1 MNTLEI
7 VDTTEISGRERA
19 VLEIEVSETFIDNGK
34 KKPFTS
40 REYGHDAFTDNDD
53 GTITSDL
60 DSPSIV
66 QAMVKT
72 GLSKGAA
79 NFKATGSDEFFDN
92 VKSAIEYEQ
101 AKIDKQSVDDTQPVQ
116 PSASFT
122 EVTNIEAQHKP
133 RSAGQTDARV
143 QAADEEIQ
151 HRRAEQANQ
160 VVQAQ
165 QDVTGNEVEAVS
177 IRKTDDDA
185 ESQRRNALA
194 KKVVD
199 AYVVDGNRYMLR
211 GDRPVEAFRD
221 NGKTIKAKLDD
232 ERTVSDAVDLMA
244 SRGVESIKV
253 SGTKVFNRNAWISAQ
268 KHDMDVVGYK
278 PTAQDL
284 AVFQKQQNTITDT
297 TGERAKDVGQTA
309 SQGAQPVQSAVSKQ
323 AAPGELSGTL
333 VDHGAAPYQNNPDKK
348 TSYFVKVSG
357 NDGKEKTQW
366 GVDLRNAVA
375 ESGVQKGDSVT
386 LRKVGTEGV
395 SVQDEHGVK
404 VAAKKASWVIDA
416 PERAAIIKQEQEQD
430 KATIIKAA
438 GAVAASKA
446 NDPTD
451 VDAINA
457 MISNQVDSHQGP
469 LPNVPIYQSERQA
482 PALQQQKEQKQEQTP

>member
-19 VLEIEVSETFIDNGK
+19 VLEIEVSETFVDNGK

-79 NFKATGSDEFFDN
+79 NFKATGSDEFFEN

-122 EVTNIEAQHKP
+122 EVPNIEAQHQL
-133 RSAGQTDARV
+133 RSAGQTEARV
-143 QAADEEIQ
+143 QAANEEIQ
-151 HRRAEQANQ
+151 HRRAQQDNQ

-165 QDVTGNEVEAVS
+165 QEDSNNESDQTDTRISDGKNPEETKPVVDYASEVEGFNRQALQGRISYIESEQVKREVLLNDDSAFAAYTADRSSAPENIRELLETKHNADAPRLAAYKDLLADREYAAVYDLS
-177 IRKTDDDA
+177 SQSEKQQTQASGSEKPAAANNTPKGIDKEDSAQQPANTVESTKTKTAIDEA
-185 ESQRRNALA
+185 EIKRRNALA
-194 KKVVD
+194 KRVVD

-211 GDRPVEAFRD
+211 GERPQEAFRD
-221 NGKTIKAKLDD
+221 NGNTIKAKLDD
-232 ERTVSDAVDLMA
+232 ERTVTDAVDLLA

-253 SGTKVFNRNAWISAQ
+253 SGTKVFNRNAWIAAQ
-268 KHDMDVVGYK
+268 THGMEVHGYK

-284 AVFQKQQNTITDT
+284 ALFQK
-297 TGERAKDVGQTA
+297 K
-309 SQGAQPVQSAVSKQ
+309 
-323 AAPGELSGTL
+323 
-333 VDHGAAPYQNNPDKK
+333 
-348 TSYFVKVSG
+348 
-357 NDGKEKTQW
+357 GKH
-366 GVDLRNAVA
+366 D
-375 ESGVQKGDSVT
+375 
-386 LRKVGTEGV
+386 
-395 SVQDEHGVK
+395 
-404 VAAKKASWVIDA
+404 
-416 PERAAIIKQEQEQD
+416 
-430 KATIIKAA
+430 
-438 GAVAASKA
+438 
-446 NDPTD
+446 
-451 VDAINA
+451 
-457 MISNQVDSHQGP
+457 
-469 LPNVPIYQSERQA
+469 Y
-482 PALQQQKEQKQEQTP
+482 